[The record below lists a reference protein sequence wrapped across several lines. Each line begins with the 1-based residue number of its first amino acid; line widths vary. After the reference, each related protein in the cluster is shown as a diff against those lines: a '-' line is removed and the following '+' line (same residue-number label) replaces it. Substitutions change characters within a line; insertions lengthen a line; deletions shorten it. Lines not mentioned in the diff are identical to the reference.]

1 MREPVVDTDAVGHMV
16 IRSRMKNQNIAEQ
29 RQPQLYEDKG
39 RVRRRLILQL
49 SFQIMIIVKESDEL
63 DYRD

>member
-16 IRSRMKNQNIAEQ
+16 IRSRIKTKIL
-29 RQPQLYEDKG
+29 PSKDSPYFYG
-39 RVRRRLILQL
+39 RGRPSEAKAYSATI
-49 SFQIMIIVKESDEL
+49 FKKMIIVNKIIQL